1 MKAFIE
7 YYTDK
12 PAEEI
17 EIKGI
22 HSSKDGIRFVAE
34 ELPFPDDRYDRF
46 IPYSDIQK
54 ITIYGVNN

>member
-7 YYTDK
+7 YYMDK

-22 HSSKDGIRFVAE
+22 HSSKEGIRLILDDNEV
-34 ELPFPDDRYDRF
+34 PFPDDRF
-46 IPYSDIQK
+46 IPYNDIQK
-54 ITIYGVNN
+54 ITIYGVNK